1 MITSLSCSTLQNQI
15 QTERQ
20 KIQTE
25 FSQLRSILD
34 NEEQKELQK
43 LEEEETKTLDDLAEA
58 ENGLV
63 QQSQLLKELISDLEH
78 RSEWSATELL
88 QVKQVTQ
95 SEIPQIQSKL
105 PSLLCLW
112 TLILMLSL
120 TDRFL
125 WPCRRSNNKV
135 SS

>member
-88 QVKQVTQ
+88 QVKQ
-95 SEIPQIQSKL
+95 SPNLRFPKY
-105 PSLLCLW
+105 SLNCL
-112 TLILMLSL
+112 LFCVFGL
-120 TDRFL
+120 
-125 WPCRRSNNKV
+125 
-135 SS
+135 